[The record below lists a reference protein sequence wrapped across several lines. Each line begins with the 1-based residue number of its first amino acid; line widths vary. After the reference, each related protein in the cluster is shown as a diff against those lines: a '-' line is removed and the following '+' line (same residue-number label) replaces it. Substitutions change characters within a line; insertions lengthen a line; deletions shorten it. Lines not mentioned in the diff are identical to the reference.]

1 MPPKPPDG
9 LADPTGAHIAR
20 PATVVNRTRRLRSAP
35 PRTQRCR
42 NPPHAAQRGGTAPIV
57 DAGRVKRPP
66 RGNTREP
73 VRTGQRHAHDPAR
86 RRADAACRLRQTEQR
101 LSGG

>member
-1 MPPKPPDG
+1 MPPKPPDR
-9 LADPTGAHIAR
+9 LADPTGARIAR
-20 PATVVNRTRRLRSAP
+20 LAIIVNGPRRLRSAP

-42 NPPHAAQRGGTAPIV
+42 NPPHAAQRGGPAPIV
-57 DAGRVKRPP
+57 DAGRGKRPP

-73 VRTGQRHAHDPAR
+73 LRTGQRHAYDPAR
-86 RRADAACRLRQTEQR
+86 RRADAACRLGQTGQR